1 MNIPISFILSPSPSA
16 HVLFTMLHQEQ
27 VSETP
32 PKFLYPIS
40 KTPLRKKY
48 TPKRNLEYF
57 LLNILEPRLRE
68 ITFKLIHHNPRHAR
82 CRRRSIEVVA
92 PLLQYVVA
100 RERVVIAIEW
110 SRVVFQFDPTA
121 GFKTPLKSKKRIY
134 IYPQIVRFGHFNS
147 PPPLSYSLSFLSF
160 SFSLFFS
167 FFSFPFMFLFSF
179 FFFSLISFHL
189 FRVGPTQTHRKA
201 CPYSFFQSRTAPD
214 RLRMWIRSKWSSGNG
229 HSSSQ
234 SSISKC
240 RFGGTKTGCIGD
252 RSLPMTVAFGRR
264 LGLWY

>member
-147 PPPLSYSLSFLSF
+147 PPPCLIPFLFFLFLSLSFFLFFPFLSCFFFLF
-160 SFSLFFS
+160 SFSL
-167 FFSFPFMFLFSF
+167 
-179 FFFSLISFHL
+179 
-189 FRVGPTQTHRKA
+189 
-201 CPYSFFQSRTAPD
+201 
-214 RLRMWIRSKWSSGNG
+214 
-229 HSSSQ
+229 
-234 SSISKC
+234 
-240 RFGGTKTGCIGD
+240 
-252 RSLPMTVAFGRR
+252 
-264 LGLWY
+264 